1 MGTVTRVLAVA
12 NQKGGVAKTTTVA
25 SLGAAIQETGQRVL
39 LVDLDPQGSLT
50 FSLGHDP
57 DKLAV
62 SIHEVLLG
70 EVEPDVALLETP
82 EGMTLLP
89 ANIDL
94 AGAEAMLL
102 MRAGREYAL
111 KRALA
116 KLGRGAGTPA
126 TSGRGAG
133 ASSSS
138 GRSDYDVVLID
149 CPPSLGVLTLNGLTA
164 ADEVI
169 VPLQCETLAHRGV
182 GQFLRTIADVQAITN
197 ADLKLLGALPTLYDS
212 RTTHSRDVLLDVADR
227 YDLAVLAPP
236 IPRTVRFAEASA
248 SGASVLASRKNKGA
262 AAYRELATALLKHW
276 KNGKPMP
283 TFAPDI

>member
-1 MGTVTRVLAVA
+1 MGTVTEMRVLAVA

-25 SLGAAIQETGQRVL
+25 SLGAAMVDKGRRVL
-39 LVDLDPQGSLT
+39 LVDLDPQGCLT
-50 FSLGHDP
+50 FSLGQDP
-57 DKLAV
+57 DKLPV
-62 SIHEVLLG
+62 SVHEVLLG
-70 EVEPDVALLETP
+70 EVEPSAALVTTM

-116 KLGRGAGTPA
+116 KL
-126 TSGRGAG
+126 
-133 ASSSS
+133 
-138 GRSDYDVVLID
+138 SDQFDVVIVD

-182 GQFLRTIADVQAITN
+182 GQFLRTVADVQQITN
-197 ADLKLLGALPTLYDS
+197 PNLRLLGALPTLYDS
-212 RTTHSRDVLLDVADR
+212 RTTHTRDVLLDVADR
-227 YDLAVLAPP
+227 YDLPVLAPP

-248 SGASVLASRKNKGA
+248 SGSSVMAGRKNKGA
-262 AAYRELATALLKHW
+262 VAYAELAQALIKHW
-276 KNGKPMP
+276 KSGKPLP
-283 TFAPDI
+283 TFAVEI

>member
-1 MGTVTRVLAVA
+1 MTDTRVLAVA

-25 SLGAAIQETGQRVL
+25 SLGAAMVDENKRVL
-39 LVDLDPQGSLT
+39 LVDLDPQGCLT

-57 DKLAV
+57 DTLPV
-62 SIHEVLLG
+62 SVHEVLLG
-70 EVEPDVALLETP
+70 DVEPNAALLQTA

-111 KRALA
+111 KRALT
-116 KLGRGAGTPA
+116 KL
-126 TSGRGAG
+126 
-133 ASSSS
+133 
-138 GRSDYDVVLID
+138 SDQFDVMIVD

-164 ADEVI
+164 ADEVV

-182 GQFLRTIADVQAITN
+182 GQFLRTVTDVQQITN
-197 ADLKLLGALPTLYDS
+197 PNLRLLGALPTLYDP
-212 RTTHSRDVLLDVADR
+212 RTTHTRDVLLDVADR
-227 YDLAVLAPP
+227 YGLPVLAPP

-248 SGASVLASRKNKGA
+248 SGSSVLAGRKNKGSL
-262 AAYRELATALLKHW
+262 AYKELAHALLTHW
-276 KNGKPMP
+276 KSGKPLP
-283 TFAPDI
+283 TFTPEI